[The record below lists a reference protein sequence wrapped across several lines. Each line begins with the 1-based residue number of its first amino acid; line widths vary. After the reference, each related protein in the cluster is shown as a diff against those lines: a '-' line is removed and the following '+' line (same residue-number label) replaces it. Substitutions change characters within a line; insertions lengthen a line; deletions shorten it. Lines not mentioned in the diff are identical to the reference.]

1 MMAHD
6 TRIRVSLWFLIL
18 GGVAVGMWAQFFP
31 QAFYDSFP
39 GFGRSWVS
47 VDGPFNEHLVRDVG
61 GGYLALAAVTLM
73 AMWTKTKAVIQATA
87 LGWLAAQIPHF
98 VYHVSHLDHFASTT
112 DKVGNVIILTLLV
125 LVPAY
130 LLVRTIRESV
140 EV

>member
-6 TRIRVSLWFLIL
+6 TRVRVSLWFLIL
-18 GGVAVGMWAQFFP
+18 GGVGVGMWAQFFP

-73 AMWTKTKAVIQATA
+73 AMWTKTKEVIQATA

-98 VYHVSHLDHFASTT
+98 VYHISHLDHFASTT

-140 EV
+140 GV

>member
-1 MMAHD
+1 MAHD
-6 TRIRVSLWFLIL
+6 TRVRVSLWFLIL
-18 GGVAVGMWAQFFP
+18 GGVGVGMWAQFFP

-73 AMWTKTKAVIQATA
+73 AMWTKTKEVIQATA

-140 EV
+140 GV

>member
-1 MMAHD
+1 MMVHD
-6 TRIRVSLWFLIL
+6 TRVRVSLWFLIL
-18 GGVAVGMWAQFFP
+18 GGVGVGMWAQFFP

-73 AMWTKTKAVIQATA
+73 AMWTKTKEVIQATA

-140 EV
+140 GV

>member
-1 MMAHD
+1 MIAHD
-6 TRIRVSLWFLIL
+6 TRNRVSLWFLIL
-18 GGVAVGMWAQFFP
+18 GGLAVGMWAQFFP

-73 AMWTKTKAVIQATA
+73 AMWTKTKEVIQATA

>member
-6 TRIRVSLWFLIL
+6 TRVRVSLWFLIL
-18 GGVAVGMWAQFFP
+18 GGVGVGMWAQFFP

-73 AMWTKTKAVIQATA
+73 AMWTKTKEVIQATA

-140 EV
+140 GV

>member
-6 TRIRVSLWFLIL
+6 TRVRVSLWFLIL
-18 GGVAVGMWAQFFP
+18 GGVGVGMWAQFFP

-39 GFGRSWVS
+39 GFGRSWVT

-73 AMWTKTKAVIQATA
+73 AMWTKTKEVIQATA

>member
-73 AMWTKTKAVIQATA
+73 AMWTKTKEVIQATA

>member
-6 TRIRVSLWFLIL
+6 TRVRVSLWFLIL
-18 GGVAVGMWAQFFP
+18 GGVGVGMWAQFFP

-73 AMWTKTKAVIQATA
+73 AMWTKRKEVIQATA

-130 LLVRTIRESV
+130 LLARTIRESV